1 MKYTVITTFNQA
13 GLDTYGQRMI
23 DSFEQFWPHDIDLIV
38 CTENCQPR
46 ISGSNVRAI
55 DLLANSPSLREFIQ
69 RHEPSVERPVFV
81 VDCWTWQLR

>member
-23 DSFEQFWPHDIDLIV
+23 DTFEQYWPTDVDLMV

-46 ISGSNVRAI
+46 TTKNNVRSI
-55 DLLANSPSLREFIQ
+55 DLLNNSPALRSFIQ
-69 RHEPSVERPVFV
+69 RHANNDLEIGRAHV
-81 VDCWTWQLR
+81 